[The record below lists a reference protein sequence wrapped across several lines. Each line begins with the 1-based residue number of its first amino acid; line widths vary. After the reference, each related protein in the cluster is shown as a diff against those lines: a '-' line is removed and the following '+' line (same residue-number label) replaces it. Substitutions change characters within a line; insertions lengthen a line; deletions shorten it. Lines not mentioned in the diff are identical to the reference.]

1 MVPRHEWNCKE
12 TEKLHRPRLH
22 VVGAIVAGVLEA
34 YFICEEGMASDSN
47 LQCTILSRLLDL
59 VHNFLAK
66 AGLGVPHHVI
76 FHADNTNREH
86 QNSWVLAWQCKLL
99 VDKVFGS
106 VTNCYLQ
113 VGHTH
118 MGLDARFAVIAT
130 ALGRMKLLETPE
142 DLPRYV
148 VYNSPI

>member
-1 MVPRHEWNCKE
+1 M
-12 TEKLHRPRLH
+12 
-22 VVGAIVAGVLEA
+22 AVLTS
-34 YFICEEGMASDSN
+34 F
-47 LQCTILSRLLDL
+47 
-59 VHNFLAK
+59 
-66 AGLGVPHHVI
+66 
-76 FHADNTNREH
+76 
-86 QNSWVLAWQCKLL
+86 
-99 VDKVFGS
+99 DKVSGS